1 MKSGKRIFWLFAITA
16 ISFLFLQSKCK
27 DDPPPDDPPDT
38 PHVYTCTSNITDGCM
53 DDWKIYTTPTGN
65 YFNPMGEFLQSL
77 NELASVPPEAG
88 GPGPITCDTVTDC
101 MQGLYAARLTSKNFE
116 IMTGVN
122 IFIPG
127 YIGASVLDIPDQTIH
142 LGKAYTLRPQK
153 LMGYYKYSPV
163 SNDSAEIQV
172 MLTKYNTGLNKRD
185 TISYDKIIIHNAVS
199 AYTQIDRT
207 LTYWDLTS
215 APDTLVLI
223 MAASAGIDFNDL
235 QGCAGQVGS
244 TMWVDDLKFIFP

>member
-16 ISFLFLQSKCK
+16 ISFMFLQSKCK
-27 DDPPPDDPPDT
+27 KDPPPDDPPDDT
-38 PHVYTCTSNITDGCM
+38 ATYTCTSNINDGCM
-53 DDWKIYTTPTGN
+53 DDWKLFTTNTGN
-65 YFNPMGEFLQSL
+65 YINPMAGFLQSL

-88 GPGPITCDTVTDC
+88 GPGPVTCDTVTDC
-101 MQGLYAARLTSKNFE
+101 MQGKYAARLTSKNFTVM
-116 IMTGVN
+116 IGHT

-127 YIGASVLDIPDQTIH
+127 YIGASVLDIPAQTIH
-142 LGKAYTLRPQK
+142 LGKPYTQRPQK

-163 SNDSAEIQV
+163 GSDSAVIQV
-172 MLTKYNTGLNKRD
+172 MLTKYNSGLGKRD
-185 TISYDKIIIHNAVS
+185 TISNDKIIIHNAVS

-207 LTYWDLTS
+207 LTYLDLTS
-215 APDTLVLI
+215 TPDTLVLI

-235 QGCAGQVGS
+235 QGCGGQEGS